1 MSSGNAEPT
10 IKNGKLS
17 AVIDNSKSGDDFQHL
32 YTPEVMTDGLEISA
46 PFYDNNENDCVEAE
60 FFDLIT
66 GTNETVKFPSVGVNP
81 RRLQA
86 IGIRDSS
93 NVDKFAARAYQKDR
107 LKPQIFRFTTEL
119 DALNSEYGDY
129 IGIASSLFAAQ
140 TGEVIDYDPATNT
153 VTLSF
158 DPRFEYVS
166 ASETTP
172 LVMLRTPEGRYSG
185 VYGAF
190 QTAEANKL
198 QLTGILDFTPLTDD
212 DTEDNTQIVFG
223 FGGVGQSFVK
233 GALVREINPAGDT
246 QVEVVAEEYIE
257 EIYEND

>member
-1 MSSGNAEPT
+1 
-10 IKNGKLS
+10 
-17 AVIDNSKSGDDFQHL
+17 
-32 YTPEVMTDGLEISA
+32 
-46 PFYDNNENDCVEAE
+46 
-60 FFDLIT
+60 LIT
-66 GTNETVKFPSVGVNP
+66 GTNETVKFPSGGVNP

-93 NVDKFAARAYQKDR
+93 NVEKFAARAYQKDR

-140 TGEVIDYDPATNT
+140 TGDVIDYDAGTNT

-158 DPRFEYVS
+158 EPSFEYVS

-172 LVMLRTPEGRYSG
+172 LVMFRNPEGRYSG
-185 VYGAF
+185 IYAAF
-190 QTAEANKL
+190 QTVNSNQL
-198 QLTGILDFTPLTDD
+198 QLSIPLDFTPFTDD
-212 DTEDNTQIVFG
+212 DNEDNTQIVFG
-223 FGGVGQSFVK
+223 FGGIGQSFVK